1 MLLQEWK
8 IFCIFAGG
16 NNKTTT
22 IMEATTARRR
32 TAQPITRV
40 WNLAKDLNY
49 SEKLELVT
57 MLIDSVKPKK
67 ADDLTMEEML
77 EGYPY
82 GRRYTKAEINAM
94 LDEAEAEI
102 AAGKGTP
109 DEEVW
114 KELEEEFARED
125 AEEDA
130 LQAASYVD
138 EPVLEA
144 I

>member
-1 MLLQEWK
+1 M
-8 IFCIFAGG
+8 A
-16 NNKTTT
+16 T
-22 IMEATTARRR
+22 TTARRR
-32 TAQPITRV
+32 TAQPIARV
-40 WNLAKDLNY
+40 WKLAKDLNY

-57 MLIDSVKPKK
+57 MLIDSVKPKN

-114 KELEEEFARED
+114 KELEEEFARES
-125 AEEDA
+125 AA
-130 LQAASYVD
+130 LASGRSTRY
-138 EPVLEA
+138 LRTA
-144 I
+144 R